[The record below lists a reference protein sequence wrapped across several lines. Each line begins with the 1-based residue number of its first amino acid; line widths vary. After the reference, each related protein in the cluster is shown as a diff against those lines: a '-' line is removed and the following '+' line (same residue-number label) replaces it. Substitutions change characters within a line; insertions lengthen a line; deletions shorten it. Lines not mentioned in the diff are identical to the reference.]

1 MRGYGLVTQN
11 LYDSETGL
19 SNSQVLARQKN
30 EGPNNLPS
38 SKPKKIHS
46 LILDI
51 LSEPMVYLLISCGVI
66 YFILGDPQEAFML
79 VGFLLLIIAITIFQK
94 VKAERAL
101 EALRDLS
108 APLALVV
115 REGKEFRVPGIEVV
129 REDTILLC
137 EGDRVP
143 ADAKLIKSNQIEA
156 DESLLTGESAPVQ
169 KSVNQL
175 IYAGTTIVRGQGR
188 AIVQAIGSNT
198 QMGKIG
204 KSLMTRVHE
213 SSPLEIQTRNV
224 VKKVSWPALII
235 CLSVIVSFGML
246 RQDWI
251 SGSLVGITLAMAI
264 LPNEIPAA
272 LTIFLAL
279 GAWRMSQKRVLTR
292 KISAIE
298 NLGAATVL
306 CVDKT
311 GTLTMNQMRIQTIF
325 SQNKMIDLTK
335 EKSEKI
341 PEEFHEA
348 LEFGILACRQNP
360 FDPMELAFLSA
371 GDQFLFGTEHLH
383 RDWHLEKEYPI
394 SPTFLSLSHAWKPS
408 SQGDYIIGAK
418 GAPEAII
425 DLCHLPK
432 EKAQMALKI
441 VNDMASRGLRVLGVA
456 KSKSPPQ
463 FLPPIQHD
471 LNFDFIGLIGIAD
484 PIRKEVPKAIS
495 ECRSAG
501 IRVIMITGDHP
512 STARQIANKIG
523 IENSNLVLTGQELEQ
538 MKADEFITSLK
549 NINIFSRVT
558 PDQKLQ
564 IVNGLK
570 ENGEIVAMTG
580 DGVNDAP
587 ALKSA
592 HIGIAMGKRG
602 TDVAREAASLVLLD
616 DDFGSIIEAI
626 KMGRRVYDNFKR
638 TLIYLSSAHIPIAGM
653 SIIPIIFDMPIVLLP
668 AHIALLHLIIEP
680 ASSIAFEVE
689 PARETIMSDPPRDPN
704 QGLIN
709 TSMVTS
715 VALQG
720 ISILLALIVVFFITM
735 RSDRSEEQ
743 ARTNVFMTLMVSNL
757 MLIFLN
763 VRSDSSILKRL
774 FSRKNKVTNLIVLG
788 SVLMFITILY
798 VPALRQVLKLSV
810 TSLIDVVT
818 CIILGFISVFW
829 IKWMP
834 KKFS

>member
-1 MRGYGLVTQN
+1 
-11 LYDSETGL
+11 
-19 SNSQVLARQKN
+19 
-30 EGPNNLPS
+30 
-38 SKPKKIHS
+38 
-46 LILDI
+46 
-51 LSEPMVYLLISCGVI
+51 
-66 YFILGDPQEAFML
+66 
-79 VGFLLLIIAITIFQK
+79 
-94 VKAERAL
+94 
-101 EALRDLS
+101 
-108 APLALVV
+108 
-115 REGKEFRVPGIEVV
+115 
-129 REDTILLC
+129 
-137 EGDRVP
+137 
-143 ADAKLIKSNQIEA
+143 
-156 DESLLTGESAPVQ
+156 
-169 KSVNQL
+169 
-175 IYAGTTIVRGQGR
+175 
-188 AIVQAIGSNT
+188 
-198 QMGKIG
+198 
-204 KSLMTRVHE
+204 
-213 SSPLEIQTRNV
+213 
-224 VKKVSWPALII
+224 
-235 CLSVIVSFGML
+235 
-246 RQDWI
+246 
-251 SGSLVGITLAMAI
+251 
-264 LPNEIPAA
+264 
-272 LTIFLAL
+272 
-279 GAWRMSQKRVLTR
+279 
-292 KISAIE
+292 
-298 NLGAATVL
+298 
-306 CVDKT
+306 
-311 GTLTMNQMRIQTIF
+311 
-325 SQNKMIDLTK
+325 
-335 EKSEKI
+335 
-341 PEEFHEA
+341 
-348 LEFGILACRQNP
+348 
-360 FDPMELAFLSA
+360 
-371 GDQFLFGTEHLH
+371 
-383 RDWHLEKEYPI
+383 
-394 SPTFLSLSHAWKPS
+394 
-408 SQGDYIIGAK
+408 
-418 GAPEAII
+418 
-425 DLCHLPK
+425 
-432 EKAQMALKI
+432 
-441 VNDMASRGLRVLGVA
+441 
-456 KSKSPPQ
+456 
-463 FLPPIQHD
+463 
-471 LNFDFIGLIGIAD
+471 
-484 PIRKEVPKAIS
+484 
-495 ECRSAG
+495 
-501 IRVIMITGDHP
+501 
-512 STARQIANKIG
+512 
-523 IENSNLVLTGQELEQ
+523 
-538 MKADEFITSLK
+538 
-549 NINIFSRVT
+549 VT

-602 TDVAREAASLVLLD
+602 TDVAREASSLVLLD